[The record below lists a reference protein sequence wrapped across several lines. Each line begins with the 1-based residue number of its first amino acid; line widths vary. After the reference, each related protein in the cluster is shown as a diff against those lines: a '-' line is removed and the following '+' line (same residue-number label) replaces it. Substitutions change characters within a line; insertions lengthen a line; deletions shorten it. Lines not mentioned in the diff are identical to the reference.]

1 MKKYKPALDVILLI
15 SLAIVSLLAIAP
27 ETFVMP
33 TAIQML
39 ILTVAIG
46 LIATFLLLLWRENP
60 SDEREAD
67 NQAIASRSAY
77 IVGAIVLII
86 ALVGQGLNHKID
98 PVVPIALL
106 AMIATKVIIQRH
118 KDGQ

>member
-15 SLAIVSLLAIAP
+15 SLAIVSALAIAP

-39 ILTVAIG
+39 ILTVVIG

-77 IVGAIVLII
+77 IVGAIVLIV
-86 ALVGQGLNHKID
+86 ALLTQSLKHQID
-98 PVVPIALL
+98 SAIPIALL

-118 KDGQ
+118 RDGQ